1 MKVKLLTL
9 MTLLNECHFLVT
21 WPLKSPREGL
31 FVGMKGCNCTGYV
44 TWNDFTF
51 FHVCTRLKIVGDLL
65 GVVLES
71 VQNWK
76 FCKMSLF
83 LARSRFEYC
92 ASWASPKKLARHWS
106 MGPSLEMS
114 PKFGKLAS
122 ISPCKWSIFK
132 LIHYFF
138 PFPCFIYLHL
148 IQFYVRLNKI
158 TFLYVWIIENI
169 RSKAL

>member
-1 MKVKLLTL
+1 MSKFFFVKLENFFIPEIKY
-9 MTLLNECHFLVT
+9 MFKKPVYST
-21 WPLKSPREGL
+21 WLPNFPYRCGETRGL
-31 FVGMKGCNCTGYV
+31 FDQCV
-44 TWNDFTF
+44 
-51 FHVCTRLKIVGDLL
+51 
-65 GVVLES
+65 
-71 VQNWK
+71 
-76 FCKMSLF
+76 
-83 LARSRFEYC
+83 LARYRFEYC

-106 MGPSLEMS
+106 LGPSLEMS

-122 ISPCKWSIFK
+122 TSPCKWSIFK

-158 TFLYVWIIENI
+158 TFLYVSIIENI

>member
-1 MKVKLLTL
+1 MAFQQLRDNIRNPQCGKYHVFQVGSYLFQSSSHPELLL
-9 MTLLNECHFLVT
+9 
-21 WPLKSPREGL
+21 RQDAL
-31 FVGMKGCNCTGYV
+31 FVN
-44 TWNDFTF
+44 
-51 FHVCTRLKIVGDLL
+51 LL
-65 GVVLES
+65 VES

-92 ASWASPKKLARHWS
+92 AIRASPKKLARHWS
-106 MGPSLEMS
+106 LGPSLEMS

-122 ISPCKWSIFK
+122 TSPCKWSIFK

>member
-1 MKVKLLTL
+1 MQNYGGERRIWRITD
-9 MTLLNECHFLVT
+9 CA
-21 WPLKSPREGL
+21 
-31 FVGMKGCNCTGYV
+31 
-44 TWNDFTF
+44 
-51 FHVCTRLKIVGDLL
+51 
-65 GVVLES
+65 LES

-92 ASWASPKKLARHWS
+92 ASRASPKKLARHWS
-106 MGPSLEMS
+106 LGPSLEMS

-122 ISPCKWSIFK
+122 TSPCKWSIFK

-158 TFLYVWIIENI
+158 TFLYVWIIVNI
-169 RSKAL
+169 ISMPLWFCFDVVYHSDGIKHKNEKSGELIFYQRYF

>member
-1 MKVKLLTL
+1 MCQ
-9 MTLLNECHFLVT
+9 NRH
-21 WPLKSPREGL
+21 
-31 FVGMKGCNCTGYV
+31 
-44 TWNDFTF
+44 
-51 FHVCTRLKIVGDLL
+51 DLL
-65 GVVLES
+65 EKTVREVYGTKCGELCCYKHWTLES

-76 FCKMSLF
+76 FCKMILF

-106 MGPSLEMS
+106 LGPSLEMS

-122 ISPCKWSIFK
+122 TSPCKWSIFK

-158 TFLYVWIIENI
+158 TFLYVSIIENI

>member
-1 MKVKLLTL
+1 MNSPHTLPPPKLAHPSVYWVHYIAQL
-9 MTLLNECHFLVT
+9 MAHLSWFD
-21 WPLKSPREGL
+21 
-31 FVGMKGCNCTGYV
+31 FVEF
-44 TWNDFTF
+44 W
-51 FHVCTRLKIVGDLL
+51 
-65 GVVLES
+65 LES

-92 ASWASPKKLARHWS
+92 ASRASPKKLARHWS
-106 MGPSLEMS
+106 LGPSLEMS

-122 ISPCKWSIFK
+122 TSPCKWSIFK

>member
-1 MKVKLLTL
+1 MPWKL
-9 MTLLNECHFLVT
+9 MENICCD
-21 WPLKSPREGL
+21 KSA
-31 FVGMKGCNCTGYV
+31 
-44 TWNDFTF
+44 DFM
-51 FHVCTRLKIVGDLL
+51 GS
-65 GVVLES
+65 GVVFSEWPFNLKRASLFLRSLES

-106 MGPSLEMS
+106 LGPSLEMS

-122 ISPCKWSIFK
+122 TSPCKWSIFK

-158 TFLYVWIIENI
+158 TFLYVSIIENI

>member
-1 MKVKLLTL
+1 MNFKRNIYPWK
-9 MTLLNECHFLVT
+9 
-21 WPLKSPREGL
+21 L
-31 FVGMKGCNCTGYV
+31 FVP
-44 TWNDFTF
+44 F
-51 FHVCTRLKIVGDLL
+51 FIGRCSWSSFSFQVL
-65 GVVLES
+65 LES

-106 MGPSLEMS
+106 LGPSLEMS

-122 ISPCKWSIFK
+122 TSPCKWSIFK

-158 TFLYVWIIENI
+158 TFLYVSIIENI